1 MDSKSMEQKKMAN
14 HRISLVTGGTGAMG
28 SAICRAL
35 ALDGSDIVF
44 TFHRQE
50 EKAHELAAEIE
61 AMGRRVFFEPV
72 EARSGEAVEAFCA
85 RVEDKF
91 DRIDVLVNNLGIIQ
105 VMPFALL
112 DEEDWDDIMQVNL
125 KSMFLFSKAVLRG
138 MVRRKQGV
146 ILNMGSIGGH
156 RLLEVPV
163 HYAAAK
169 AAVSGFT
176 VSLAKELCRYG
187 IRVNEVCPGLIEGGI
202 GSNVSPRQ
210 LEEYNTYC
218 SLGRPGHPEEVAQM
232 VAFLASD
239 RATYINAQ
247 RMVVDGGL

>member
-1 MDSKSMEQKKMAN
+1 MTE
-14 HRISLVTGGTGAMG
+14 HRISLVTGGTGSMG
-28 SAICRAL
+28 AAICKAL
-35 ALDGSDIVF
+35 AQDGSDIAF
-44 TFHRQE
+44 SYNRQKD
-50 EKAHELAAEIE
+50 KAHELAAEIE
-61 AMGRRVFFEPV
+61 TMGRQVVFGQV
-72 EARSGEAVEAFCA
+72 QARSAESVESFCA
-85 RVEDKF
+85 QVEERF
-91 DRIDVLVNNLGIIQ
+91 ERIDVLVNNLGVIQ
-105 VMPFALL
+105 VMPFALI
-112 DEEDWDDIMQVNL
+112 DEEDWDDIMQVNI

-138 MVRRKQGV
+138 MVRRKKGV

-176 VSLAKELCRYG
+176 VSLARELCRYG
-187 IRVNEVCPGLIEGGI
+187 VRVNEICPGLIQGGI

-218 SLGRPGHPEEVAQM
+218 SLGRPGNPEEVAQM
-232 VAFLASD
+232 VAFMASD

-247 RMVVDGGL
+247 RLVIDGGL